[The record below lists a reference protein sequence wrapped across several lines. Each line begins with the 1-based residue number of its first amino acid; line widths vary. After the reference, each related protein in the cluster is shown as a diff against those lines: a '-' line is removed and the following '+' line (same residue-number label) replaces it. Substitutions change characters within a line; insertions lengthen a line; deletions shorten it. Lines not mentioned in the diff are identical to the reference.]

1 MGFPILKRIR
11 KSKVDLVKRTL
22 RLLETEEEE
31 KQEEPEEE

>member
-1 MGFPILKRIR
+1 
-11 KSKVDLVKRTL
+11 VDLVKRTL